1 MFIRERSLRVL
12 LGFLSPVAVLM
23 GSAGCATATADYPR
37 RPTAQEIANAEG
49 LYVLEDGYRAH
60 VFGLDEKLYVRIGAG
75 PQKKLM
81 LVGPGRFASPDGR
94 VSIEFQPGREGDEA
108 QRVVVGYYRDPD
120 GHPPRIFS
128 TGPLPGRGF
137 LD

>member
-1 MFIRERSLRVL
+1 VFLCFLSWIAVL
-12 LGFLSPVAVLM
+12 LGST
-23 GSAGCATATADYPR
+23 GCAMATADYPR

-60 VFGLDEKLYVRIGAG
+60 VFGLDDMLYVRIGAG
-75 PQKKLM
+75 PQKKLL
-81 LVGPGRFASPDGR
+81 LVGPDRYSSPGGE
-94 VSIEFQPGREGDEA
+94 VSIEFQPAREDDDAE
-108 QRVVVGYYRDPD
+108 RVMVGYVRKPG

-128 TGPLPGRGF
+128 TGPRPGRGF

>member
-1 MFIRERSLRVL
+1 MRVL
-12 LGFLSPVAVLM
+12 LSFLSLAAVLM
-23 GSAGCATATADYPR
+23 GSAGCATAAATADYPR
-37 RPTAQEIANAEG
+37 RPTAQEIADTEG

-60 VFGLDEKLYVRIGAG
+60 VFGLDDKLYVRIGAG

-81 LVGPGRFASPDGR
+81 LVGPGRYASPGGD
-94 VSIEFQPGREGDEA
+94 VSIECQPGREEDEPE
-108 QRVVVGYYRDPD
+108 RVVVGYYRNPG

>member
-1 MFIRERSLRVL
+1 MRVL
-12 LGFLSPVAVLM
+12 LSFLGLVAVLM
-23 GSAGCATATADYPR
+23 GSTGCATATADYPR

-60 VFGLDEKLYVRIGAG
+60 VFELDDKLYVRIGAG

-81 LVGPGRFASPDGR
+81 LVGPGRFASPGGD
-94 VSIEFQPGREGDEA
+94 VSIEFQPGRLEDDAE
-108 QRVVVGYYRDPD
+108 RVVVGYYRNPG

>member
-1 MFIRERSLRVL
+1 MRVL
-12 LGFLSPVAVLM
+12 LSFLSLAAVLM
-23 GSAGCATATADYPR
+23 GSAGCATAAATADYPR
-37 RPTAQEIANAEG
+37 RPTAQEIADAEG

-60 VFGLDEKLYVRIGAG
+60 VFGLDDKLYVRIGAG

-81 LVGPGRFASPDGR
+81 LVGPGRYASPGGD
-94 VSIEFQPGREGDEA
+94 VSIEFQSGREEDEA
-108 QRVVVGYYRDPD
+108 ERVVVGYYRNPG

>member
-1 MFIRERSLRVL
+1 MRVL
-12 LGFLSPVAVLM
+12 LSFLSLAAVLM
-23 GSAGCATATADYPR
+23 GSAGCATAAATADYPR
-37 RPTAQEIANAEG
+37 RPTAQEIADAEG

-60 VFGLDEKLYVRIGAG
+60 VFGLDDKLYVRIGAG

-81 LVGPGRFASPDGR
+81 LVGPGRYASPGGD
-94 VSIEFQPGREGDEA
+94 VSIEFQPGREEDNAE
-108 QRVVVGYYRDPD
+108 RVVVGYYRNPD

>member
-1 MFIRERSLRVL
+1 MRVL
-12 LGFLSPVAVLM
+12 LSFLGLVAVLM

-37 RPTAQEIANAEG
+37 RPTAQEITDAEG

-60 VFGLDEKLYVRIGAG
+60 VFGLDDKLYVRIGSG

-81 LVGPGRFASPDGR
+81 LVGPGRFASPGGD
-94 VSIEFQPGREGDEA
+94 VSIEFQPGREEDDAE
-108 QRVVVGYYRDPD
+108 RVVVGYYRNPG